1 MTSIKVNSSEIGT
14 VDSFDDV
21 SISCRAQGMDT
32 PAIIFVHGLACN
44 KTHWDAQ
51 VAHFAPT
58 HKVVTIDLAG
68 HGESGVG
75 RKSWTMENF
84 AKDVSAVIEKLELD
98 NVVLVG
104 HSMGGA
110 VILETEKILHDRVSA
125 LVGVDTFTYE
135 QTYPKLPQEAVDQI
149 LTPLRANFSDAMRG
163 LVYQLF
169 SASANADPHLVEK
182 VASEM
187 ATFPSEIMLAALE
200 ELLTWDLKDALER
213 VRTPIRC
220 INSKNLSS
228 EEANKRYADYFDVAL
243 MPDVGHFVMMEDPDL
258 FNQLLTAAAQEL
270 GSP

>member
-1 MTSIKVNSSEIGT
+1 MTCIKVNSSKIGT
-14 VDSFDDV
+14 VDSFDGV

-32 PAIIFVHGLACN
+32 PTIVFVHGLACN

-75 RKSWTMENF
+75 RKSWTMGNF
-84 AKDVSAVIEKLELD
+84 AKDVSAVVEKLELD
-98 NVVLVG
+98 KVILVG

-135 QTYPKLPQEAVDQI
+135 QTYPKLPQEAIDQV
-149 LTPLRANFSDAMRG
+149 LTPLRANFSEAMRG
-163 LVYQLF
+163 MVYQLF
-169 SASANADPHLVEK
+169 SVSAKADPHLVEK
-182 VASEM
+182 VAAEM

-200 ELLTWDLKDALER
+200 ELLKWDLKVALQR

-228 EEANKRYADYFDVAL
+228 EDATKRYADYFDVVL
-243 MPDVGHFVMMEDPDL
+243 MPDVGHFVMMEDPGL
-258 FNQLLTAAAQEL
+258 FNQLLTEVVQEL
-270 GSP
+270 VSP